1 MKSIKPKKLQK
12 RDLIGIVSPASS
24 LDDPTKIEKGVNYLE
39 GLGYRVILGKNVG
52 KYNGYLAGT
61 DRERADDLH
70 SMFTN
75 KNVKAIFC
83 LRGGYGA
90 SRLLDKI
97 DYKLIKNHTKIFV
110 GYSDISALHLA
121 IFYKTGMITFAGPM
135 VGVDF
140 FEDVSSFT
148 EEMFW
153 KLITSNKKFG
163 RVENPDDENILCLN
177 PGSVT
182 GKIVGGNLSVIAGLI
197 GTEYFPDLKDKIL
210 FIEESGEVPYK
221 IDRML
226 NQFRLSKM
234 FHGMKGMI
242 IGSFKDCNEL
252 DPEKRTLT
260 LGEVITE
267 YFSKLEKPVVYNFR
281 HGHIKNNITIPIGA
295 SIRLNASRKFV
306 EYPEAVVS

>member
-24 LDDPTKIEKGVNYLE
+24 LDDPLKIEKGVNYLE

-90 SRLLDKI
+90 SRLLDKL
-97 DYKLIKNHTKIFV
+97 DYRLIKNHPKIFV

-140 FEDVSSFT
+140 FEDVSPFT

-153 KLITSNKKFG
+153 KLITTNKKFG
-163 RVENPDDENILCLN
+163 RIENPDDENILCLN

-267 YFSKLEKPVVYNFR
+267 YLSKLEKPVVYNLR

-295 SIRLNASRKFV
+295 NIKLNASRKFI

>member
-140 FEDVSSFT
+140 FEDVSPFT